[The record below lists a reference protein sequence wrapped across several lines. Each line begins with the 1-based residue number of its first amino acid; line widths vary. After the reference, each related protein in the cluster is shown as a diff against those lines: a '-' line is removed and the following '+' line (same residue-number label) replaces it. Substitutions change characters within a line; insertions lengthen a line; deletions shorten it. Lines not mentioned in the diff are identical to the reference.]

1 MSMSPRPW
9 RAFVAAFVAGLML
22 ACTPAPEPASAPKP
36 AAPTVVP
43 HGAASP
49 DQAVSLLLG
58 HLRRNALADVPRTAL
73 PADLHARVEA
83 SWRQGRSRW
92 PLTELPLDESI
103 PGMIKALTRPEA
115 ERQLQSRFDQQLS
128 GQTRALQE
136 AARGMGMFGKQYLAQ
151 QGADYTPQQR
161 QHYGEMIDAVSG
173 WARHAP
179 LGDPGRGREA
189 IHLLVKGAERSGL
202 TGDEDFNRLG
212 MEASLKALVP
222 LYIAFKQ
229 MLGLYGLG
237 VDAALAGARAETVR
251 TEGERAGV
259 RLSYTLAGRD
269 IETEVEAVKVD
280 GRWYLADYLKAA
292 EASLGDDKAEA
303 QAAVPE
309 PKPAAGR

>member
-1 MSMSPRPW
+1 
-9 RAFVAAFVAGLML
+9 ML
-22 ACTPAPEPASAPKP
+22 PK
-36 AAPTVVP
+36 
-43 HGAASP
+43 
-49 DQAVSLLLG
+49 
-58 HLRRNALADVPRTAL
+58 
-73 PADLHARVEA
+73 
-83 SWRQGRSRW
+83 
-92 PLTELPLDESI
+92 
-103 PGMIKALTRPEA
+103 
-115 ERQLQSRFDQQLS
+115 
-128 GQTRALQE
+128 
-136 AARGMGMFGKQYLAQ
+136 
-151 QGADYTPQQR
+151 
-161 QHYGEMIDAVSG
+161 
-173 WARHAP
+173 
-179 LGDPGRGREA
+179 GDPGRGREA